1 MEVERTFISGCI
13 LDPIPAIP
21 EDAKMNK
28 TIFENIT
35 GQIIIHPDTRPRPL
49 AWMNEVIP
57 KMIMNNKTAEEKVR
71 WAYAIPQGSWL
82 EFDKKTKI
90 LSLCSLKK
98 K

>member
-1 MEVERTFISGCI
+1 MAT
-13 LDPIPAIP
+13 IPAIP
-21 EDAKMNK
+21 ETCRQSK

-35 GQIIIHPDTRPRPL
+35 GQIIIHPDRRPASL
-49 AWMNEVIP
+49 QWMNEVIP
-57 KMIMNNKTAEEKVR
+57 KIFMVNKSDEWKIN
-71 WAYAIPQGSWL
+71 WAYNIPQGSWL